1 MRVLVSAG
9 SISGVIF
16 RDITVVGVAYP
27 LQLQARYCPGGQ
39 GSCPTGHT
47 AISLHDITFE
57 NIRGYGKGAVD
68 GIVGSFICSKFA
80 PCIAYHMGDLACL
93 VLSVRL
99 LCAGLTRLLP
109 TFRCNAGEI

>member
-80 PCIAYHMGDLACL
+80 PCIDTYHGGSGLPCVVRSTFVRRFDQAFSY
-93 VLSVRL
+93 VLM
-99 LCAGLTRLLP
+99 
-109 TFRCNAGEI
+109 